1 MTNGIKTKTKMG
13 EEKIIDDLTLLLN
26 NGFESIDI
34 VFKQEDGNSITVNL
48 LIPNIIDTN
57 KNFGHSIAEL
67 GSQIVNGVILKHKEL
82 NQNNNE

>member
-1 MTNGIKTKTKMG
+1 MSK
-13 EEKIIDDLTLLLN
+13 EKIIDDLNLLVN
-26 NGFESIDI
+26 NGFEGIDI

-67 GSQIVNGVILKHKEL
+67 GSQIVNGVILKHREL
-82 NQNNNE
+82 NQNKEDE

>member
-1 MTNGIKTKTKMG
+1 MSK
-13 EEKIIDDLTLLLN
+13 EKIIDDLNLLVN
-26 NGFESIDI
+26 NGFEGIDI

-67 GSQIVNGVILKHKEL
+67 GSQIVNGVILKHREL
-82 NQNNNE
+82 NQKEDDE